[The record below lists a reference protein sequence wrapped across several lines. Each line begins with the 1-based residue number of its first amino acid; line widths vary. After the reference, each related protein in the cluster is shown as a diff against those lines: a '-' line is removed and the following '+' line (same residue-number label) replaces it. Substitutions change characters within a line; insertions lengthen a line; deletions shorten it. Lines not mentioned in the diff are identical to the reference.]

1 MIKYKQLR
9 WGHCFSYGDNNV
21 LDLDACSIIQLVGKN
36 GHGKSSIALILEE
49 VLFNKNSKGVKKQHI
64 LNRHSGSKS
73 YWISL
78 AFGRDDVSYEIKT
91 QRGST
96 QTVSLL
102 RNGEDISSHTATQ
115 TFKDIEALIG
125 YDHKTFSQIVY
136 QSSAASLEFLTATD
150 SNRKKFLIDLLN
162 LSRYTNALE
171 VVKAAA
177 QKVSKDVATWEGKL
191 SNVQSWLAK
200 YAQKDLTKMPIL
212 EVETRDEGLYTRR
225 LELEKSIQNVASES
239 RVIEQNLRYKELLEG
254 VTLYPI
260 PTEKFSAEELKKV
273 DTEIAEL
280 KAESKHQDTVLTKLR
295 GTKDKCPT
303 CGAALG
309 VDREHIEKE
318 IKSVLSRKVE
328 LQERVDIL
336 LDKKVS
342 LTKIQLNIQA
352 ATEAREKWEKYH
364 ALYDPKLPQVLPDA
378 AALTKNLADIN
389 TNIKAHE
396 LRIKH
401 AQEHNTKA
409 AAHNA
414 SVDSI
419 SAQIAEFKADRETIS
434 TNLAEIVK
442 VSSNYTVLT
451 KAFSTTGLVA
461 YKIECLVKDLEKLTN
476 EYLSEMADG
485 RFQIKFEIS
494 QSDKLNVVIT
504 DNGTD
509 IDIAALSTGERAR
522 VNVATLLAIRK
533 LMQSLSNTKT
543 NLLVL
548 DETIENL
555 DAEGKERLIEILVDE
570 PELNTVLISHSF
582 THPLIERVSI
592 VKEKNI
598 SRIDK

>member
-78 AFGRDDVSYEIKT
+78 SFERDDVPYEIKT

-115 TFKDIEALIG
+115 TFKDIENLIG

-162 LSRYTNALE
+162 LSRYTTALE

-200 YAQKDLTKMPIL
+200 YAQKDLTKMPVL

-225 LELEKSIQNVASES
+225 LDLEKSIQNVASES
-239 RVIEQNLRYKELLEG
+239 RVIEQNLRYKELLDG
-254 VTLYPI
+254 VILYPI

-273 DTEIAEL
+273 ETEISELNAEL
-280 KAESKHQDTVLTKLR
+280 KLADAIIVKLR

-303 CGAALG
+303 CGQSLG

-318 IKSVLSRKVE
+318 ITNVVTRKAELRVQLSE
-328 LQERVDIL
+328 LA
-336 LDKKVS
+336 DKKTALV
-342 LTKIQLNIQA
+342 KIQMTIVA
-352 ATEAREKWEKYH
+352 ANEAREKWEKYH
-364 ALYDPKLPQVLPDA
+364 ALFDPKLPQVLPDA
-378 AALTKNLADIN
+378 AALNKELLTLEGF
-389 TNIKAHE
+389 IKHHE
-396 LRIKH
+396 QRIKDV
-401 AQEHNTKA
+401 QEHNTKA

-414 SVDSI
+414 SIDSI

-434 TNLAEIVK
+434 SKLAEIVK

>member
-78 AFGRDDVSYEIKT
+78 SFERDDVPYEIKT

-200 YAQKDLTKMPIL
+200 YAQKDLTKMSIL

-225 LELEKSIQNVASES
+225 LELEKSIQNAASES

-273 DTEIAEL
+273 DTEIVEL
-280 KAESKHQDTVLTKLR
+280 KAELKH
-295 GTKDKCPT
+295 
-303 CGAALG
+303 
-309 VDREHIEKE
+309 
-318 IKSVLSRKVE
+318 
-328 LQERVDIL
+328 
-336 LDKKVS
+336 
-342 LTKIQLNIQA
+342 
-352 ATEAREKWEKYH
+352 
-364 ALYDPKLPQVLPDA
+364 
-378 AALTKNLADIN
+378 
-389 TNIKAHE
+389 
-396 LRIKH
+396 
-401 AQEHNTKA
+401 
-409 AAHNA
+409 
-414 SVDSI
+414 
-419 SAQIAEFKADRETIS
+419 
-434 TNLAEIVK
+434 
-442 VSSNYTVLT
+442 
-451 KAFSTTGLVA
+451 
-461 YKIECLVKDLEKLTN
+461 
-476 EYLSEMADG
+476 
-485 RFQIKFEIS
+485 
-494 QSDKLNVVIT
+494 
-504 DNGTD
+504 
-509 IDIAALSTGERAR
+509 
-522 VNVATLLAIRK
+522 
-533 LMQSLSNTKT
+533 
-543 NLLVL
+543 
-548 DETIENL
+548 
-555 DAEGKERLIEILVDE
+555 
-570 PELNTVLISHSF
+570 
-582 THPLIERVSI
+582 
-592 VKEKNI
+592 
-598 SRIDK
+598 